1 MNPLPYLWAVV
12 SYVTSVIDNRQ
23 QREGS
28 FDIRDGDD
36 VRYTVCSLR
45 EVTVLRT
52 TAARSESLIQM
63 VVRIPTLEHKVSQG
77 QLDSIFPECSAYSG

>member
-63 VVRIPTLEHKVSQG
+63 VVRIPTLEYKVSQG